1 MFLFSPSVYA
11 RGNNG
16 NAANYFTNTEIYN
29 DTPMAN
35 TITYHRVR
43 LEAVS
48 KINYIISR
56 LGKGEMFIALD
67 NFHLHRLFYIPC

>member
-1 MFLFSPSVYA
+1 M
-11 RGNNG
+11 
-16 NAANYFTNTEIYN
+16 TEIYN
-29 DTPMAN
+29 DTQMTN
-35 TITYHRVR
+35 TITYHRVS